1 MKTIKYIQTLFTK
14 IDMIIQYEGSNM
26 HNCQSNF
33 YICPNFYYANQ
44 MRSSFGKRRQ
54 PRCSDINV
62 VARLFVQGPNEILRE
77 SPFSFINKCTSPF
90 NRWRDPWSPLSLWFM
105 EELIEWSFKER
116 YGSGMVRSK
125 GMIQINGLVHQVQG
139 RWTLPLLL
147 YCLGPVTCE
156 ELDMTWQ

>member
-44 MRSSFGKRRQ
+44 MRSSFDKRRQ

-62 VARLFVQGPNEILRE
+62 VARLFV
-77 SPFSFINKCTSPF
+77 
-90 NRWRDPWSPLSLWFM
+90 
-105 EELIEWSFKER
+105 
-116 YGSGMVRSK
+116 
-125 GMIQINGLVHQVQG
+125 
-139 RWTLPLLL
+139 
-147 YCLGPVTCE
+147 
-156 ELDMTWQ
+156 